1 MISVSLEFCYTIIW
15 NRHTFTLWPLCFSR
29 WLYQMKRTNCNGS
42 HQLALLHGKGEK
54 SRILVYGGVCM
65 RTCVPLQLL
74 NQLTD
79 FHKTLYEQCAVLG
92 NSRTTFFDIL
102 HSAITIWCEAGTPPA
117 FEVLRCCMVINFRK
131 IYSKVCL
138 CYMSE
143 EKIDEVWSMYKE
155 KFLQFVGRPY
165 EKRPHGR
172 GWTDKIKMVLI
183 IV

>member
-1 MISVSLEFCYTIIW
+1 MI
-15 NRHTFTLWPLCFSR
+15 
-29 WLYQMKRTNCNGS
+29 
-42 HQLALLHGKGEK
+42 
-54 SRILVYGGVCM
+54 
-65 RTCVPLQLL
+65 
-74 NQLTD
+74 
-79 FHKTLYEQCAVLG
+79 
-92 NSRTTFFDIL
+92 
-102 HSAITIWCEAGTPPA
+102 
-117 FEVLRCCMVINFRK
+117 INFGK

-172 GWTDKIKMVLI
+172 GWKDKIKMVLI